1 VFQFATKYPSPRMV
15 PLDPLGE
22 NLKAALEREREK
34 DEGKEREREREE
46 ADLRLVETV
55 EVPNLPKYSGFGSDS
70 RY

>member
-1 VFQFATKYPSPRMV
+1 MCKFATKYPSLWMV

-22 NLKAALEREREK
+22 NSKAALEREREK
-34 DEGKEREREREE
+34 DEGKAREREWEE